1 MADLPPLPELRF
13 AEIPANSRHRYVG
26 DRFCYMEAGQ
36 VDLPPVL
43 LLQGIGANSLHW
55 RFQLA
60 GLADRF
66 RLIAWNAPGYLLSD
80 NLRAATPSCRD
91 YSDALDDLLSAL
103 GIDGFDIVANSFGT
117 RVAQCFAHHRPGRIG
132 RAVFTGTSIP
142 QGASAEERARGVEAR
157 ARMIE
162 RGGYG
167 FGNRAA
173 ALLGS
178 AATADTLAMVQQTLR
193 ATNPAGFMQAAR
205 FIAEAEMPP
214 LAAGLTMPL
223 LMVQGEE
230 DRVAPAATNAE
241 LIAAALPHAR
251 LVMLTGCGHLP
262 EVEFPS
268 RVNDLIAAH
277 LG

>member
-1 MADLPPLPELRF
+1 MADIPPLPELRF
-13 AEIPANSRHRYVG
+13 SEIPATSRHRYMG
-26 DRFCYMEAGQ
+26 DRFSYMEAGQ

-43 LLQGIGANSLHW
+43 LLHGIGANSLHW

-66 RLIAWNAPGYLLSD
+66 RPIAWNAPGYLLSD
-80 NLRAATPSCRD
+80 NLRAETPSCRD
-91 YSDALDDLLSAL
+91 YVNALDDLLSAL
-103 GIDGFDIVANSFGT
+103 RIDGFDIVANSFGT
-117 RVAQCFAHHRPGRIG
+117 RVAQCFAYYRPGRVR

-142 QGASAEERARGVEAR
+142 QGMSPEERARGVEAR

-167 FGNRAA
+167 FGDRAA

-178 AATADTLAMVQQTLR
+178 ATAADTLALVQQTLR
-193 ATNPAGFMQAAR
+193 ATNPVGFMQAAR
-205 FIAEAEMPP
+205 FLAQAEMPP
-214 LAAGLTMPL
+214 LADGLTMPL

-230 DRVAPAATNAE
+230 DRVTPTATNAK
-241 LIAAALPHAR
+241 LLAGVLPHAR
-251 LVMLTGCGHLP
+251 LVMLAGCGHLP

-268 RVNDLIAAH
+268 RVNELITAH
-277 LG
+277 LS